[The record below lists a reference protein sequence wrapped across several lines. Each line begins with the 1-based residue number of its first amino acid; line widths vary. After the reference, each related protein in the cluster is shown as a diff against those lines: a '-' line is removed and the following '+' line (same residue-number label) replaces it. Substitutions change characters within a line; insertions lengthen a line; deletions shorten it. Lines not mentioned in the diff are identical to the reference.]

1 MPRLP
6 GPPLTND
13 TALVTLIEH
22 GVTVGIGIVQAWQA
36 NTQRFEVAW
45 VRYQISNILPSFFS
59 FLPFPSFL
67 LSFSFFL
74 SLYFF
79 SDESLSGQAR
89 LDSNGRVD
97 EPTAHALLSTNLE
110 KLLGLEGWIGNDG
123 DWVAYAGGG
132 AFDLSSKPVAV
143 ISPARGLVDVLG
155 QSNSD

>member
-1 MPRLP
+1 M
-6 GPPLTND
+6 
-13 TALVTLIEH
+13 
-22 GVTVGIGIVQAWQA
+22 
-36 NTQRFEVAW
+36 
-45 VRYQISNILPSFFS
+45 
-59 FLPFPSFL
+59 
-67 LSFSFFL
+67 
-74 SLYFF
+74 
-79 SDESLSGQAR
+79 
-89 LDSNGRVD
+89 D